1 MTTSQAVPVERSA
14 LLVIDV
20 QESFRGNPGRW
31 SRRAHPEFEARVA
44 RLISAYRAAGLPVIF
59 FLHTDPDPHFEPESP
74 YLRLMDF
81 IVPEAGEPV
90 LLKTTRNCFTST
102 DLGARLEALG
112 VGRLAITGI
121 QTEQCC
127 ETTARLA
134 ADLGYDVD
142 FVTEATQSFPIRH
155 TDPGM
160 DDELPASEVVRRTEF
175 ALRKRFAR
183 IATVDALVRE
193 LEGVMT
199 PSAG

>member
-1 MTTSQAVPVERSA
+1 MTASQTVPIQRSA

-20 QESFRGNPGRW
+20 HESFRAGADRW
-31 SRRAHPEFEARVA
+31 ARRAHPGFEGKVT
-44 RLISAYRAAGLPVIF
+44 RLIAAYRTAGLPVIF
-59 FLHTDPDPHFEPESP
+59 FLHTDPDPYFEPGSP
-74 YLRLMDF
+74 FLRLMDF
-81 IVPEAGEPV
+81 ITPEAGEPV

-112 VGRLAITGI
+112 VARLVITGI

-155 TDPGM
+155 TDPGV
-160 DDELPASEVVRRTEF
+160 DDELPAAEVVRRTEF

-183 IATVDALVRE
+183 IATVDLLVRE
-193 LEGVMT
+193 LEGVMA

>member
-1 MTTSQAVPVERSA
+1 MTSSQPLPIQRSA

-20 QESFRGNPGRW
+20 QESFRAEPDRW
-31 SRRAHPEFEARVA
+31 ARRAHPGFESKLS

-59 FLHTDPDPHFEPESP
+59 FLHTDPDPWFEPGSP

-81 IVPEAGEPV
+81 ITPEAGEPV

-102 DLGARLEALG
+102 DLGARLEALR
-112 VGRLAITGI
+112 VRRLVITGI
-121 QTEQCC
+121 QAEQCC

-155 TDPGM
+155 TDP
-160 DDELPASEVVRRTEF
+160 DVDEELPAAEVVRRTEF

-183 IATVDALVRE
+183 IATVEQLVRE
-193 LEGVMT
+193 LEGVMA

>member
-1 MTTSQAVPVERSA
+1 MTSSQAVSIQRSA

-20 QESFRGNPGRW
+20 QESFRADPDRW
-31 SRRAHPEFEARVA
+31 GRRAHPRFEANLT
-44 RLISAYRAAGLPVIF
+44 RLISAYRGAGLPVIF
-59 FLHTDPDPHFEPESP
+59 FLHTDPDPFFEPGSP

-81 IVPEAGEPV
+81 ITPQAGEPV

-134 ADLGYDVD
+134 ADLGYEVD

-155 TDPGM
+155 TDPGV
-160 DDELPASEVVRRTEF
+160 DDELPAAEVVRRTEF

-183 IATVDALVRE
+183 IATVDLLVRE
-193 LEGVMT
+193 LEGVMA